1 MLNGVLQALF
11 MWFSGSL
18 LLSVGDSAS
27 SCRHWRNGASH
38 TGSKRKKKGGY
49 VYGANCV
56 SQFVCLRG
64 CRHLHD
70 RRPFFSPLSWRCAP
84 FRLAATRNRK
94 HHGFPNP
101 IVLTKKGVAD
111 WPNGISFAP
120 GQGIGDPPRSERA
133 ESPTESRKNTP
144 TAATKRV

>member
-27 SCRHWRNGASH
+27 NDRNWRNGASH
-38 TGSKRKKKGGY
+38 GGAKREKKGGGGS
-49 VYGANCV
+49 VTGSGTLFPAALLFPSNP
-56 SQFVCLRG
+56 LR
-64 CRHLHD
+64 
-70 RRPFFSPLSWRCAP
+70 RCAP

-120 GQGIGDPPRSERA
+120 GQGIGDPPRSERE

>member
-1 MLNGVLQALF
+1 MLNEVLQAPF
-11 MWFSGSL
+11 MWLTGSL
-18 LLSVGDSAS
+18 LLNVGDSAS

-38 TGSKRKKKGGY
+38 TGSKREKKGGGGS
-49 VYGANCV
+49 VTGNGTLFPAALL
-56 SQFVCLRG
+56 F
-64 CRHLHD
+64 
-70 RRPFFSPLSWRCAP
+70 PPLSWRCAP

-144 TAATKRV
+144 MAATKKSSSACSRHRN